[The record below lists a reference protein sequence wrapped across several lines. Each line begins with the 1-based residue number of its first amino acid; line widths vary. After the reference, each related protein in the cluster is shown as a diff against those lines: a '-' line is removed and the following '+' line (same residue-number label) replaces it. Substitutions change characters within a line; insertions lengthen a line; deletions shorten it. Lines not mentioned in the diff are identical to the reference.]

1 MDARHFAREIAIAAL
16 ALGSLSTAAPAP
28 LDYPVRPI
36 HLVVPTASGGA
47 ADLVARQ
54 VGERLG
60 HALRNTVVVENKP
73 GASGV
78 IGSELVAHAAP
89 DGYTLLFATS
99 ATQVINAYAIGKLP
113 YDPVRDFAP
122 IINLGYVTSVVV
134 VNPALPVHTIAEL
147 IAYARARPG
156 TLNYAS
162 SGTGSANHI
171 DTEVFAALAGI
182 HLVHIPYRGTADGYR
197 ALLRNE
203 VQLMFGSITSALP
216 YIRAGT
222 LRALAVLVDR
232 RSPLLPDVPTI
243 AQAGLGSV
251 DVRKWF
257 GVLAPAGAPPEIV
270 QLLNRR
276 LDSILHEPEMRAWLE
291 RQGVDPGG
299 GSARD
304 FDEVLRADH
313 ARWGAMARQLN
324 IRSR

>member
-1 MDARHFAREIAIAAL
+1 MDARRFVREITIAAF
-16 ALGSLSTAAPAP
+16 AFGSLSTAAA
-28 LDYPVRPI
+28 LSQDYPSRPI
-36 HLVVPTASGGA
+36 HLIVPTASGGA

-60 HALRNTVVVENKP
+60 RALGTTVVVENKP
-73 GASGV
+73 GASGL
-78 IGSELVAHAAP
+78 IGSDLVAHAAP
-89 DGYTLLFATS
+89 DGLTLLFATS
-99 ATQVINAYAIGKLP
+99 ATQVINAYAIGRLP
-113 YDPVRDFAP
+113 YDPLRDFTP
-122 IINLGYVTSVVV
+122 IINLGYLTSVVV
-134 VNPALPVHTIAEL
+134 VSPALPVHTIAEL

-156 TLNYAS
+156 VLNYAS

-171 DTEVFAALAGI
+171 DTEIFAALAGI
-182 HLVHIPYRGTADGYR
+182 NLVHVPYRGTADGYR

-203 VQLMFGSITSALP
+203 VQIMLGSITSALP

-243 AQAGLGSV
+243 AEAGLGSV

-270 QLLNRR
+270 QRLNGT
-276 LDSILHEPEMRAWLE
+276 LDSIIHEPAMRAWLE

-299 GSARD
+299 GSAQD
-304 FDEVLRADH
+304 FDEVLRADY
-313 ARWGAMARQLN
+313 ARWGGMVRQLN
-324 IRSR
+324 IHSR

>member
-1 MDARHFAREIAIAAL
+1 
-16 ALGSLSTAAPAP
+16 
-28 LDYPVRPI
+28 VRPI
-36 HLVVPTASGGA
+36 RLVVPTASGGA

-54 VGERLG
+54 VAERLG
-60 HALRNTVVVENKP
+60 HALRNTVVVESKP

-113 YDPVRDFAP
+113 YDPLRDFAP

-257 GVLAPAGAPPEIV
+257 GVLAPAGAPPAIV

-276 LDSILHEPEMRAWLE
+276 LDSILREPEMRAWLE

-299 GSARD
+299 GSARE

-313 ARWGAMARQLN
+313 ARWGEMARQLN